1 MKRNKT
7 ITILVS
13 ASQMG
18 EVLNNHE
25 SITGDFSDAK
35 KVKWLNDLSKS
46 DCFSDPRS
54 LVLWQHYLIAFK
66 ITHVAFL
73 NYDLTLLEGT
83 IPTIWSLSAL
93 PKVFKA
99 PSTGRT
105 EGTKNNPRAVPA
117 AGGSRDRAKV
127 LFFTQITQRRTFHS
141 TGWHSEI
148 PPSCWEMLSQSPP
161 TSLPL
166 RLQLFH
172 QPGWVLFPL
181 SISFRM
187 AEASQHLPR
196 GENHV
201 WVDKIVMWGHPAHVA
216 VFLLCRNLQ
225 TLGKLVRKK
234 IKYIS
239 KTEEI
244 F

>member
-13 ASQMG
+13 ASQTG
-18 EVLNNHE
+18 EILNNPE

-66 ITHVAFL
+66 TTHVAFF

-93 PKVFKA
+93 PKVQKA

-105 EGTKNNPRAVPA
+105 ARDKQPQGCACCWRDQGEGQSFVLHSNHPQGGYSTAVTALPTGQDGTQKFTPA
-117 AGGSRDRAKV
+117 EGKCSHRV
-127 LFFTQITQRRTFHS
+127 LS
-141 TGWHSEI
+141 LLLL
-148 PPSCWEMLSQSPP
+148 LS
-161 TSLPL
+161 L
-166 RLQLFH
+166 
-172 QPGWVLFPL
+172 
-181 SISFRM
+181 
-187 AEASQHLPR
+187 
-196 GENHV
+196 
-201 WVDKIVMWGHPAHVA
+201 
-216 VFLLCRNLQ
+216 
-225 TLGKLVRKK
+225 
-234 IKYIS
+234 
-239 KTEEI
+239 
-244 F
+244 

>member
-25 SITGDFSDAK
+25 CITGDFSDAK

-46 DCFSDPRS
+46 DCFSDPGS

-66 ITHVAFL
+66 ITRVAFL

-105 EGTKNNPRAVPA
+105 ARDKKTTPGLCLLLGGAGTGPRFCSSPKGGYSTAQGGTQKFTPA
-117 AGGSRDRAKV
+117 
-127 LFFTQITQRRTFHS
+127 
-141 TGWHSEI
+141 
-148 PPSCWEMLSQSPP
+148 LSQSPP
-161 TSLPL
+161 TPLPL

-181 SISFRM
+181 SVSLGWHKQGSICL
-187 AEASQHLPR
+187 E
-196 GENHV
+196 E
-201 WVDKIVMWGHPAHVA
+201 KIMSELIK
-216 VFLLCRNLQ
+216 LLCEVMLHMWQWSRFSSLSS
-225 TLGKLVRKK
+225 L
-234 IKYIS
+234 
-239 KTEEI
+239 
-244 F
+244 